1 MNLAIGTANF
11 TQVYGVTKNTI
22 VNKKNLKKIF
32 NIIRKNKIN
41 YLDTAFDYGLIEE
54 LKNHKKF
61 NTIKIITKV
70 KLPKINKIDFINELE
85 NKIKNELV
93 RINKKSFEALLIH
106 NIIDLNSI
114 HTKYFIKKIKL
125 LKKKKLINKIGVSIY
140 DPNDLKIVFSKLKPE
155 IIQAPINIFDN
166 RLIKSKWFNII
177 KKKKIIVQA
186 RSIFLQGLLI
196 KKISLLKKLNINYE
210 IFQMIKKLDK
220 WCKINQT
227 SRLEACL
234 TYIKKIKEINI
245 TTVGVNNPK
254 ELLEILKII
263 KKNKKIKFKDF
274 STNKL
279 KIIDPRKWE

>member
-125 LKKKKLINKIGVSIY
+125 LKKKKIN
-140 DPNDLKIVFSKLKPE
+140 
-155 IIQAPINIFDN
+155 
-166 RLIKSKWFNII
+166 
-177 KKKKIIVQA
+177 
-186 RSIFLQGLLI
+186 
-196 KKISLLKKLNINYE
+196 
-210 IFQMIKKLDK
+210 
-220 WCKINQT
+220 
-227 SRLEACL
+227 
-234 TYIKKIKEINI
+234 
-245 TTVGVNNPK
+245 
-254 ELLEILKII
+254 
-263 KKNKKIKFKDF
+263 
-274 STNKL
+274 
-279 KIIDPRKWE
+279 